1 MRLSE
6 AEKQLKLQHW
16 ATLIQEYNDSGLKLK
31 DWLCENNI
39 FTNHKNHLCLHYK
52 LLPFNKKYVIIY
64 T

>member
-31 DWLCENNI
+31 DWLCENNLS
-39 FTNHKNHLCLHYK
+39 KDQY
-52 LLPFNKKYVIIY
+52 YY
-64 T
+64 